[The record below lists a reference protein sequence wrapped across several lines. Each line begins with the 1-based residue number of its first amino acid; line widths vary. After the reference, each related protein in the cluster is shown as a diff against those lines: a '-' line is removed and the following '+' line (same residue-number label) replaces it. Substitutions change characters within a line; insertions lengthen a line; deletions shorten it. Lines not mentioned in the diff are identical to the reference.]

1 MKSKKY
7 RSIGNELEKYN
18 TWCIGKVMGMSMIN
32 GLWNQGY
39 LMQKRWLKTI
49 GQDIWVKTYKE
60 RK

>member
-39 LMQKRWLKTI
+39 LMQKR
-49 GQDIWVKTYKE
+49 
-60 RK
+60 